1 MPLSMPRPKKQREEV
16 QTTFRVDPVVKRA
29 IEQTA
34 EIATR
39 SVNNHIEYLLK
50 LGLLAFAGID
60 PNSLSQAQIAAKFE
74 EIYGDKENKS

>member
-1 MPLSMPRPKKQREEV
+1 MPRPKKQREEV

>member
-1 MPLSMPRPKKQREEV
+1 MTLSMARPRKQREEV

-34 EIATR
+34 EVATR
-39 SVNNHIEYLLK
+39 SVNNHIEYLIK